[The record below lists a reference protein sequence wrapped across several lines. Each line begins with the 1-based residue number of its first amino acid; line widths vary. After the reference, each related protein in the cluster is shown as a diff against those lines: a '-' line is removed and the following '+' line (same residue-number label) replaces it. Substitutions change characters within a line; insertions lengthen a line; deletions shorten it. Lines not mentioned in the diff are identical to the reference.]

1 MTRVV
6 INTTH
11 RPNRYDILSQTPK
24 NYDKDNYFI
33 KELQDKVNAEWV
45 YRPNRVDIEYENDW
59 GEQTYSPIEAVVQ
72 TVKSE
77 KGTAISDD
85 CKSIVFKNILEDRFT
100 IGSRF
105 RFAHGFGTTN
115 RDGSPVTDKDKD
127 VWIATNTN
135 GAKITSSMVIE
146 RCNGTLGSTY
156 MDEQGL
162 SHYHYEPVIQG
173 RDLTSVSLLYN
184 EVAVS
189 PESQLLIIA
198 QHNEY
203 TQDYFVNQRFII
215 GYDKVYKI
223 KAINKFYGN
232 STFDPK
238 NVGLIRIYLEIT
250 EASPY
255 DDFVHRIAYQSTNNV
270 VIVENQDD
278 PVPPTPEEDEDTYV
292 IVFDGPQ
299 SIPTFLDSLGLIF
312 RPVVKNSKGEIIS
325 GIKINLSCS
334 IENLPININPFSYIN
349 LAQDGNVFTLR
360 RLKMYLR
367 GNLVLKWYVK
377 AEDSPNHKE
386 ISATFKLDL
395 RQGL

>member
-1 MTRVV
+1 
-6 INTTH
+6 
-11 RPNRYDILSQTPK
+11 
-24 NYDKDNYFI
+24 
-33 KELQDKVNAEWV
+33 
-45 YRPNRVDIEYENDW
+45 
-59 GEQTYSPIEAVVQ
+59 
-72 TVKSE
+72 
-77 KGTAISDD
+77 
-85 CKSIVFKNILEDRFT
+85 
-100 IGSRF
+100 
-105 RFAHGFGTTN
+105 
-115 RDGSPVTDKDKD
+115 
-127 VWIATNTN
+127 
-135 GAKITSSMVIE
+135 MVIE

-203 TQDYFVNQRFII
+203 TQNYFVNQRFII

-223 KAINKFYGN
+223 KAINKFYSN
-232 STFDPK
+232 STFDPTDI
-238 NVGLIRIYLEIT
+238 GLIRIYLEIT
-250 EASPY
+250 EVSPY
-255 DDFVHRIAYQSTNNV
+255 DDFVHRIAYQSTDKV

-278 PVPPTPEEDEDTYV
+278 PVPPTPEEEEDTYV
-292 IVFDGPQ
+292 IVFDGPET
-299 SIPTFLDSLGLIF
+299 IPTFLDSTGLAF
-312 RPVVKNSKGEIIS
+312 KPVVKNSHGEIVT
-325 GIKINLSCS
+325 GIKITLSCEL
-334 IENLPININPFSYIN
+334 ENLPISINPFSYIN
-349 LAQDGNVFTLR
+349 LTQEDNIFTLK

-367 GNLVLKWYVK
+367 GNLILKWYVK